1 MRGAQRRDL
10 PGLRVVLGVFD
21 LVDGDDVRVLV
32 EDEEAGRAGARRGSA
47 CSVQHVRKGQGAY
60 VVPQSREPTNSPCL
74 SPDMLEAEAGV
85 G

>member
-32 EDEEAGRAGARRGSA
+32 EDEEAG
-47 CSVQHVRKGQGAY
+47 
-60 VVPQSREPTNSPCL
+60 
-74 SPDMLEAEAGV
+74 
-85 G
+85 